1 MPEEKREPTKP
12 SPEIIGEAGGTFMP
26 SITGG
31 LTWNPDTISV
41 KTYLEMED
49 DAQIKA
55 VYTLIKAPLQKV
67 VWSIGCEDP
76 DIARFVRIV
85 IEPLWLSLLNNLSMA
100 LQFGHQAFEKVWEE
114 KNGQWQYSGFLDL
127 YPDSVKYKKGI
138 RGEFDGLEQYT
149 TKGTV
154 TIPKEKSFVFTNEKR
169 WGNPYGRS
177 KFRSAYMYWF
187 IDKFTY
193 DFENQYF
200 ERYANPLIWG
210 QAPAGKSQTG
220 TTETSQQSNI
230 SILFNLL
237 KEAKNAGLIVTPS
250 DVDAL
255 THQKKWIVQFL
266 EAQRRGADYRSRHE
280 YLDLMKARAIFAPE
294 LVFSAPYAGSSY
306 ALAREHATIFM
317 SAEEAILQEVKNHV
331 QKYIIPQLIK
341 YNFGANAPPATW
353 DYESIAPETKTL
365 LRDLVMAMVAGD
377 IIRPDPDW
385 ISKTIGIKLREE
397 ASKTTERQVKQK
409 VQETILKGLQQQTGG
424 AAPEEIL
431 PEGQP
436 EDQAQQLIQAVQQA
450 RQAQEQQ
457 AVEEPGEEIFKP
469 SRSAA
474 AYKRWATTP
483 TPQRFRS
490 DKSYQKAY
498 SKGLFED
505 IQNHYLFRTQRKLML
520 DERSGEVIEIKK
532 SKTRRLR
539 NTILSLIERFLP
551 E

>member
-1 MPEEKREPTKP
+1 MPEETKP
-12 SPEIIGEAGGTFMP
+12 TPEVIGEAGGTSMP
-26 SITGG
+26 TITSG
-31 LTWNPDTISV
+31 LTYNPDTITV
-41 KTYLEMED
+41 RTYLEMED

-55 VYTLIKAPLQKV
+55 VFTLIKAPLQKV
-67 VWSIGCEDP
+67 VWSIGCDDQ
-76 DIARFVRIV
+76 DIANFVRIV
-85 IEPLWLSLLNNLSMA
+85 LEPLWLGLINNMCTA

-114 KNGQWQYSGFLDL
+114 KNGRWQYSGFLDL
-127 YPDSVKYKKGI
+127 HPDSVRYKKGE
-138 RGEFDGLEQYT
+138 RGVFNGIEQYT

-154 TIPKEKSFVFTNEKR
+154 FIPPEKSFVFTNEKR

-187 IDKFTY
+187 IDKYTY

-200 ERYANPLIWG
+200 ERYANPILWG
-210 QAPAGKSQTG
+210 QAPSGKSQTG
-220 TTETSQQSNI
+220 TSESSQRSNI
-230 SILFNLL
+230 SLLFDLL
-237 KEAKNAGLIVTPS
+237 KDAKNAGIIVTPS
-250 DVDAL
+250 DVDAI

-317 SAEEAILQEVKNHV
+317 SAEEAMLQEVKNHV
-331 QKYIIPQLIK
+331 QKYIIPQLIR
-341 YNFGANAPPATW
+341 YNFGKNAPLATW
-353 DYESIAPETKTL
+353 DYESIAPETRTL

-409 VQETILKGLQQQTGG
+409 VQETLLKGLQEQG
-424 AAPEEIL
+424 APTETIAPGET
-431 PEGQP
+431 QP
-436 EDQAQQLIQAVQQA
+436 AQDQAAQNAQRILEAVQSA
-450 RQAQEQQ
+450 RQAAQEQ
-457 AVEEPGEEIFKP
+457 AVTQPAEMIPGP

-483 TPQRFRS
+483 TPERFRS
-490 DKSYQKAY
+490 PRSWEKAY
-498 SKGLFED
+498 AKGLFED
-505 IQNHYLFRTQRKLML
+505 IQKHYIFGTKRKLMF
-520 DERSGEVIEIKK
+520 DERTGDVIEIKK
-532 SKTRRLR
+532 NRVRKLR
-539 NTILSLIERFLP
+539 NAILSLVEKFLP